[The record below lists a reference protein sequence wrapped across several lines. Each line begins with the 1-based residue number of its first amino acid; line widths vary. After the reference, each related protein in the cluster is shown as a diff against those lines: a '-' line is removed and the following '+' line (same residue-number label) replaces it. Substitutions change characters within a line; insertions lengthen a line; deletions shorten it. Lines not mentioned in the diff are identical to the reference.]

1 MRYQFNKAHERLETK
16 LHDASARADRLGD
29 DLKLKGKELLD
40 KVDATA
46 REFKAKHIDDIADDV
61 GNFVK
66 KHPGTLIL
74 ASFAVGVALGALLRG
89 SGRRE
94 D

>member
-1 MRYQFNKAHERLETK
+1 MDEKLEGK
-16 LHDASARADRLGD
+16 LHDAQARAGHIAD
-29 DLKLKGKELLD
+29 DLKHRGKDLLNR
-40 KVDATA
+40 VESGA
-46 REFKAKHIDDIADDV
+46 RDFKAQHIDDIADDV

-89 SGRRE
+89 GRRGS
-94 D
+94 

>member
-1 MRYQFNKAHERLETK
+1 MDEKLESK

-29 DLKLKGKELLD
+29 DLKSKGKELLD
-40 KVDATA
+40 KVDASA

-61 GNFVK
+61 GDFVK

-74 ASFAVGVALGALLRG
+74 ASFAIGVAVGALVRG
-89 SGRRE
+89 GRR
-94 D
+94 DD

>member
-1 MRYQFNKAHERLETK
+1 MDEKLEGK
-16 LHDASARADRLGD
+16 LHDASARAERLGD
-29 DLKLKGKELLD
+29 DLKSKGRELLD
-40 KVDATA
+40 KVDASA
-46 REFKAKHIDDIADDV
+46 RDFKAKHIDDIADDV

-74 ASFAVGVALGALLRG
+74 ASFVVGVALGALLRG

>member
-1 MRYQFNKAHERLETK
+1 MDEKLEGKLEGK
-16 LHDASARADRLGD
+16 LHEAQSRAAHMAD
-29 DLKLKGKELLD
+29 DLKHRGKDLLNR
-40 KVDATA
+40 VESGA
-46 REFKAKHIDDIADDV
+46 REFKAEHIDDIADDV

-89 SGRRE
+89 GRR
-94 D
+94 DS